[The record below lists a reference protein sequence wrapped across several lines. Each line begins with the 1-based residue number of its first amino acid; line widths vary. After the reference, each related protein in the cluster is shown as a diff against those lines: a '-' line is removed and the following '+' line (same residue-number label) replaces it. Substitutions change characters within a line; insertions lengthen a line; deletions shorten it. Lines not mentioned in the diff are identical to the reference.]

1 MNIAQFLGNNMAG
14 GIVNKE
20 NDPSLLFFSLSHL
33 TDTTNLQKQP
43 FSSTPSCY
51 ASMSLADYQE

>member
-20 NDPSLLFFSLSHL
+20 NDASLLLHGL
-33 TDTTNLQKQP
+33 I
-43 FSSTPSCY
+43 
-51 ASMSLADYQE
+51 

>member
-20 NDPSLLFFSLSHL
+20 NDPSFYSLSHL
-33 TDTTNLQKQP
+33 TDSTNLQKQSL
-43 FSSTPSCY
+43 SSTPSCY
-51 ASMSLADYQE
+51 ASMPLADYQE